1 MSQNIDKALIISGM
15 LIHLSDNILPFLDK
29 NTDVYCHTWNM
40 DWNGKWLIKLNRYK
54 KYCRNL
60 YTIMDKPK
68 FSEKR
73 LSYFYSTYRAVNM
86 IKNIDSYSKIV
97 KFKPNV
103 DGDVSYVGDLEYYYN
118 KAYLQ
123 SRPLLN
129 NIAKEEC
136 IYGTVHY
143 KTMDERIFSGYPLA
157 FKKMF
162 HILEDRFIESML
174 NIDAH
179 IRTTYGYECEGSL
192 FWKEWANTKG
202 VEIIQDVDLRIPNNK
217 QWQQVQ

>member
-1 MSQNIDKALIISGM
+1 M
-15 LIHLSDNILPFLDK
+15 LIHLSDNIIPFLDY
-29 NTDVYCHTWNM
+29 NTDVYCHTWNV
-40 DWNGKWLIKLNRYK
+40 DWNCKWLIKLNRYK

-60 YTIMDKPK
+60 YTITDKPK

-86 IKNIDSYSKIV
+86 IKNIDSYSKII

-103 DGDVSYVGDLEYYYN
+103 DGDIPYVGDLEYYYN

-129 NIAKEEC
+129 NFSKEEC
-136 IYGTVHY
+136 IYGTIHY

-162 HILEDRFIESML
+162 HILEDKFIQSML
-174 NIDAH
+174 NVDAH
-179 IRTTYGYECEGSL
+179 IRTTYGYKCEGSL
-192 FWKEWANTKG
+192 FWKEWANIKG
-202 VEIIQDVDLRIPNNK
+202 VELVQDVDLRIPNNK
-217 QWQQVQ
+217 QWQQIK